1 MLPVINEMEQ
11 KPFKHKD
18 ESHFNGVRYTLRN
31 GFLQSQCVANN
42 NNNNHNHNHNNMPSM
57 PSPSSDTESNP
68 ANNSLNNI
76 INHAH
81 SDINN
86 IKNLSI
92 WVCTG
97 NKKSCQQFRSK
108 LLHRNPSQVMKKQDF
123 DENGEDKK
131 ISGGVVEIPLNLNN
145 VLIPFMSSLAN
156 GSQNTNLYFNVYAKE
171 SSKDATDNKVQLR
184 FLPLDSLPIQNQ
196 INTKRLSFKVLSCGT
211 FKRNLQPMVGIFY
224 IFLILTAPIFFI
236 HEDIYNIIVRRQ

>member
-11 KPFKHKD
+11 EPFKHSP
-18 ESHFNGVRYTLRN
+18 ENHFNGVRYTLRN

-42 NNNNHNHNHNNMPSM
+42 NQNQGGNNPQNTTPNLTSSSS
-57 PSPSSDTESNP
+57 SPQSIETNGNGMNLSK
-68 ANNSLNNI
+68 I

-86 IKNLSI
+86 MKNLSV

-97 NKKSCQQFRSK
+97 TKKQCQLFRNK
-108 LLHRNPSQVMKKQDF
+108 LLHRNISNNIDNKKKFELELRNDNM
-123 DENGEDKK
+123 DDSKSNG
-131 ISGGVVEIPLNLNN
+131 VLEIPLNLNN
-145 VLIPFMSSLAN
+145 VLIPFMNSLSN
-156 GSQNTNLYFNVYAKE
+156 GSQNTNLYFNVYA
-171 SSKDATDNKVQLR
+171 NKINENQPNVNQNGDDQKQLQLR

-211 FKRNLQPMVGIFY
+211 FKRNLQPMVCINVY
-224 IFLILTAPIFFI
+224 
-236 HEDIYNIIVRRQ
+236 